1 MTIAI
6 IGNPNTGKSTL
17 FNVLSGGNAHIG
29 NFPGVTVEKKVG
41 SVTWEGRQIDLVDL
55 PGTYSLAPRSID
67 EMLAVDIL
75 LGRQKRRSLT
85 RCHYLYCGCIQS
97 GTKPLPVQS
106 GS

>member
-75 LGRQKRRSLT
+75 LGRQKSVALPDAIIWGMSRLLLKLSMVSL
-85 RCHYLYCGCIQS
+85 S
-97 GTKPLPVQS
+97 
-106 GS
+106 

>member
-55 PGTYSLAPRSID
+55 PGTYRSGAPFD
-67 EMLAVDIL
+67 
-75 LGRQKRRSLT
+75 
-85 RCHYLYCGCIQS
+85 
-97 GTKPLPVQS
+97 
-106 GS
+106 